1 MTDNSE
7 NTEKKE
13 HKHSFLDKITSSL
26 FNIKTE
32 DDLYL
37 AISKAVK
44 NEVIDIKSE
53 DMILGVMRIA
63 SLDVGDIMLSRTKMV
78 TVDLG
83 MSVKE
88 ILKKVIQSSHTRIP
102 VFADDKEDIIGIL
115 HAKDL
120 LKLIF
125 DIEVEDTTSKELDA
139 NDIKGILRPAIFIPE
154 TKKLNALLKD
164 FKNSQNHI
172 AIVVDEYG
180 AISGLITIEDIL
192 EEIVGDID
200 DEFDTINQTIK
211 KLAEDKFIIDAT
223 TSIEEFN
230 EYFGTKIDEE
240 DDFDTVAGMIIQ
252 ILEHLPK
259 KGESV
264 TVGDFMFT
272 VNDSNNRKII
282 NILVEKIKK

>member
-44 NEVIDIKSE
+44 NEVIDIKSK

-83 MSVKE
+83 MSIKE

-125 DIEVEDTTSKELDA
+125 DIEVEDRTSKELDA

-154 TKKLNALLKD
+154 TKKLDALLKD

-211 KLAEDKFIIDAT
+211 KLTEDKFIIDAT

-230 EYFGTKIDEE
+230 EYFGTEIDEE

-264 TVGDFMFT
+264 TVGNFIFT

>member
-83 MSVKE
+83 MSINE

-139 NDIKGILRPAIFIPE
+139 NDIRGILRPAIFIPE

-200 DEFDTINQTIK
+200 DEFDTINQAIK
-211 KLAEDKFIIDAT
+211 KLNEDKFIIDAT

-252 ILEHLPK
+252 ILERLPK
-259 KGESV
+259 KGEYV
-264 TVGDFMFT
+264 TVGEFKFT